1 MAHVRAPFRTVVR
14 AVIPAAERLD
24 EDGWSRLD
32 GIVEDAL
39 SRRSSAERRQL
50 RLFVRVLGAFS
61 LLRYGRP
68 LGALDAG
75 QARDVLGALQRSR
88 FLLLRRGVWAVR
100 TLAFMGYY
108 GQPAV
113 QEALGYRAEAGGWS
127 ARRSRDA

>member
-1 MAHVRAPFRTVVR
+1 MASVRAPFRAIVR
-14 AVIPAAERLD
+14 AVIPSAEKLG

-32 GIVEDAL
+32 GIVDDAL
-39 SRRSSAERRQL
+39 SRRTPGERRQL

-68 LGALDAG
+68 LGGLGTERARKVLRALE
-75 QARDVLGALQRSR
+75 RSR

-108 GQPAV
+108 GQPGV
-113 QEALGYRAEAGGWS
+113 QDALGYRAEPGGWS
-127 ARRSRDA
+127 ARRPGDA